1 MLRSRDGTWR
11 AAGLAIALGF
21 AGTANSAPNI
31 LLIIGDDMGVE
42 TVASYGVGE
51 NSPATANLD
60 DLARNGVR
68 YTNFWSQPV
77 CSPTRATIVT
87 GPGVQRGAVSDA
99 LVNSTD
105 LFVTIM
111 EMAGIDPEGTIP
123 ADVTHD
129 SVSFL
134 ATLSDPAAS
143 PRDWVYADEFFGGF
157 EGVETAG
164 YAMRNEQYK
173 LVRFN
178 GVEEFYDLQADPYE
192 HHNLLADKLSVEERS
207 AYIALQTELENLR
220 SSR

>member
-51 NSPATANLD
+51 NPPATANLD

-129 SVSFL
+129 SVSL
-134 ATLSDPAAS
+134 LETLSDPSAT
-143 PRDWVYADEFFGGF
+143 PRKWVYADEFFGGF
-157 EGVETAG
+157 EGVETAD
-164 YAMRNEQYK
+164 YAMRDKRYK
-173 LVRFN
+173 LLRFD

-192 HHNLLADKLSVEERS
+192 HENLLDEELSATERA
-207 AYIALQTELENLR
+207 AYVRLQAEIEKLR
-220 SSR
+220 SNR